1 MQNMQLFDDVAPL
14 ISRFPPDSGLSMQ
27 RYAPPAAILAQML
40 SQLVARF
47 LRFMVGS
54 CWAFCWAFCRGQPC
68 RSAAKSYRRTGAS
81 CRRCPG
87 SQWEHL
93 HQTIPQRRHRLAD
106 FLTRC
111 LICGCGGR

>member
-1 MQNMQLFDDVAPL
+1 MQNKPLFSDVAPL

-68 RSAAKSYRRTGAS
+68 
-81 CRRCPG
+81 
-87 SQWEHL
+87 
-93 HQTIPQRRHRLAD
+93 
-106 FLTRC
+106 
-111 LICGCGGR
+111 

>member
-40 SQLVARF
+40 SQWVARF

-68 RSAAKSYRRTGAS
+68 
-81 CRRCPG
+81 
-87 SQWEHL
+87 
-93 HQTIPQRRHRLAD
+93 
-106 FLTRC
+106 
-111 LICGCGGR
+111 